1 MLMLLASH
9 DPADH
14 VLPHSLF
21 KLLPWNFNFGVK
33 VIPLLNIDFGSK
45 EFYFT
50 NHMLMM
56 LVSAGLCLLIM
67 PRVAR
72 HYRHGGEPRAP
83 HGLTN
88 LFEALIQFIREGV
101 ARPVLG
107 PRTDA
112 FMPFLWTMFF
122 FILFCNL
129 LGMIPFESIFALI
142 SGGKWQGIG
151 GTATGNLAV
160 TGGLALCSLFMIHA
174 SGVKAVFRGLIDG
187 TYGHQDH
194 GEDDEEHGHGH
205 GHGHEHG
212 HAHDHSHGMSAG
224 MAAVMAA
231 PLYIW
236 NFAPH
241 VFKPGPDTSA
251 ALKPLVYVLDFGMWV
266 VLLLLELLGALIKPF
281 ALMIRLFA
289 NMIAGHIVLASILA
303 LIPIV
308 TAVTVGYLFGSLP
321 SALGCVAL
329 SCLELFVAFLQAYI
343 FVFLT
348 TLFIGAAVAPDH

>member
-1 MLMLLASH
+1 MLTLLAAH

-14 VLPHSLF
+14 VLPHRF
-21 KLLPWNFNFGVK
+21 FELLPWNFNFGVK

-45 EFYFT
+45 SFYFT

-56 LVSAGLCLLIM
+56 LVAAGLCLWIF

-72 HYRHGGEPRAP
+72 HYRNGGEPRAP

-129 LGMIPFESIFALI
+129 LGMVPIDSIIALI
-142 SGGKWQGIG
+142 TGGRVQHVG

-160 TGGLALCSLFMIHA
+160 TGGLALCSLFIIHA
-174 SGVKAVFRGLIDG
+174 SGVKAVYRGLIDG
-187 TYGHQDH
+187 TYGHHGHDEHDQDH
-194 GEDDEEHGHGH
+194 GDHGHGH
-205 GHGHEHG
+205 RHG
-212 HAHDHSHGMSAG
+212 ASPAF
-224 MAAVMAA
+224 AAFAAA
-231 PLYIW
+231 PLYLW

-241 VFKPGPDTSA
+241 VFLPGPDASPV
-251 ALKPLVYVLDFGMWV
+251 LRPLMYILDFFMWV
-266 VLLLLELLGALIKPF
+266 VLLLLELLGAIIKPF

-303 LIPIV
+303 LIPVVSAI
-308 TAVTVGYLFGSLP
+308 TIGYIFGSLP

-348 TLFIGAAVAPDH
+348 TLFIGAAVAPEH